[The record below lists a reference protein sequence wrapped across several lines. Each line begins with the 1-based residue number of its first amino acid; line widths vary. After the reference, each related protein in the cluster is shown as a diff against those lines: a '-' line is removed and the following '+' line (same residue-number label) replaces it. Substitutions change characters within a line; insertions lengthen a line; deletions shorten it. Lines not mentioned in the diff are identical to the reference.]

1 MHLFRRRSFSVAT
14 ICIFLTG
21 ATLYGTMFLL
31 PLYYQVCRGESP
43 WLAGLLMA
51 PQGIGAALAMRPAA
65 NLADRFGPRRTVPWG
80 MALLALGTLAYTQVS
95 GTTSYVFLALA
106 LFVRGIGLGFGMMPV
121 FAASYRGLTHA
132 EVPRASTATNIIRQV
147 GGSIGVAVFAVVLS
161 NQITRRFPGQDT
173 SLGTMAA
180 HALPP
185 SVVNRLAEAF
195 ATSFWWSFA
204 VCALAVLP
212 ALFLPGRLELPD
224 VTNQVPVGAATSD

>member
-1 MHLFRRRSFSVAT
+1 
-14 ICIFLTG
+14 
-21 ATLYGTMFLL
+21 
-31 PLYYQVCRGESP
+31 
-43 WLAGLLMA
+43 MA

-65 NLADRFGPRRTVPWG
+65 NLADRYGPRRTVPWG

-95 GTTSYVFLALA
+95 GTTSYAFLAVA

-161 NQITRRFPGQDT
+161 NQIAQRFPGQDT
-173 SLGTMAA
+173 SLGSMAA
-180 HALPP
+180 QALPP
-185 SVVNRLAEAF
+185 GVVNRLAEAF

-204 VCALAVLP
+204 VCALAVVP
-212 ALFLPGRLELPD
+212 AFFLPGRLEVPD
-224 VTNQVPVGAATSD
+224 PVATAPVEAATSE